1 MNVSNNIL
9 NCIGNTPMVQ
19 LSKLFKGSN
28 LEVYAKLELFNPGG
42 SVKDRPAKYI
52 IEEGIRDGTL
62 IPGVHHVI
70 ESSSGNL
77 AIALAMQCKR
87 YGIKFTCVVDPKI
100 LIANYK
106 IIKMLGAIVI
116 MVDELDENGGYLGTR
131 IKKIEELVRSNKQ
144 MIWVNQYANPSNWK
158 SHYYGEG
165 QEMIEQLP
173 KQIDYLVMGVSTS
186 GSLLGIARRLKEVW
200 PNMKVVA
207 VDAVGSVLFGASP
220 QSRELPGIGASRVPE
235 LLRPDEVDQVI
246 YVDDYE
252 SAIACRELVN
262 QECIFA
268 GGSSGSAI
276 AAIKKLNQ
284 SLDSFSRVVTLFAD
298 RGERYLDMV
307 YDDEWFD
314 QVTKHHFSKLDYSLP
329 ENMLEAECA

>member
-1 MNVSNNIL
+1 MNISNHVL
-9 NCIGNTPMVQ
+9 SCIGNTPMVQ
-19 LSKLFKGSN
+19 LSNLFKDSN
-28 LEVYAKLELFNPGG
+28 LEVYAKLELLNPGG

-52 IEEGIRDGTL
+52 IEEGIRDGII
-62 IPGVHHVI
+62 IPGVSHVI

-100 LIANYK
+100 SAANYT
-106 IIKMLGAIVI
+106 IVKMLGANLI
-116 MVDELDENGGYLGTR
+116 MVNTLDDNGGYLGTR
-131 IKKIEELVRSNKQ
+131 IKKIEELVRSNEK

-165 QEMIEQLP
+165 QEIIEQLP
-173 KQIDYLVMGVSTS
+173 VEIDYLVMGVSTS
-186 GSLLGIARRLKEVW
+186 GTLLGIARRLKEVW
-200 PNMKVVA
+200 PNMKVIA
-207 VDAVGSVLFGASP
+207 VDAVGSVLFGANP
-220 QSRELPGIGASRVPE
+220 QPRELPGIGASRVPE
-235 LLRPDEVDQVI
+235 LLKPEEIDQVI

-252 SAIACRELVN
+252 AAIACRELVE

-276 AAIKKLNQ
+276 AAIKKLSQ
-284 SLDSFSRVVTLFAD
+284 TIDSCSHVVTLLAD

-307 YDDEWFD
+307 YDDKWFD
-314 QVTKHHFSKLDYSLP
+314 EVTKRHFSKPDYTQP
-329 ENMLEAECA
+329 KNIMEAECV